1 MATRMACALGTILLA
16 ALLTGCGPTDAEVTE
31 ARAVAEAKASPVP
44 TRAELRPCPG
54 GEIYRIEPSGTRT
67 IKADCFDQAVAEAIA
82 EFPEPLPPG
91 IDWDGI
97 PTPDFADPRQ
107 NPTLELPS
115 IEDGVQ
121 DTAVAGYW
129 LCAWMDTYVQA
140 LDSNNEQ
147 DQTVSMAHL
156 SKYTQLPAS
165 QAYLVN
171 PEVFDETVIAPAQ
184 AGDPAKLREYFK
196 SCSNSSM

>member
-1 MATRMACALGTILLA
+1 MAKKLAGIMTAVLLGALLA
-16 ALLTGCGPTDAEVTE
+16 GCGPTDAEVAE
-31 ARAVAEAKASPVP
+31 ERAVAEAGARP
-44 TRAELRPCPG
+44 TSWEPRPCPG
-54 GEIYRIEPSGTRT
+54 GEIYRTESSGMRT

-82 EFPEPLPPG
+82 EFPEPLPPDIG
-91 IDWDGI
+91 WEIR
-97 PTPDFADPRQ
+97 TPDFTDPRQ

-115 IEDGVQ
+115 IEDGAQ

-140 LDSNNEQ
+140 LDNGNEQ
-147 DQTVSMAHL
+147 GRTESLAYL
-156 SKYTQLPAS
+156 AKYTQLPAS

-184 AGDPAKLREYFK
+184 AGDPTKLREHFK
-196 SCSNSSM
+196 SCSNYRR